1 MANIHDIAAHSGLS
15 TATVSRYLNGRPY
28 VSERARLAIERAM
41 DELDYHPN
49 SAARTLRSGKT
60 HRVTVVLDTVDHPFY
75 SVLLAGFSD
84 AARSRS
90 YEILVQQSQAPDW
103 SATLLLEQAATHA
116 MDGVI
121 VATETE
127 DREALRSL
135 IGTIPLVAC
144 DQALFDA
151 PCPQVYIDHYQSAL
165 DGLAYLHRR
174 GAKTIACINGASD
187 VCPTDRFR
195 RRAYADF
202 AEKRGAPVVH
212 EIPYRED
219 TIKGGYELLEP
230 ILMLSPRPDAVFTGS
245 DDIAAG
251 LLAAAREIGVNV
263 PADLAILGFDD
274 LPIAEVF
281 GISTI
286 RQPVR
291 QMGRWAMEIV
301 MRLIERGPD
310 AAVGKRA
317 KIKYHLVP
325 RSTA

>member
-1 MANIHDIAAHSGLS
+1 MANIQDIAERSGLS

-28 VSERARLAIERAM
+28 VSERARSAIERAM
-41 DELDYHPN
+41 AELDYHPN

-60 HRVTVVLDTVDHPFY
+60 RRVTVVLDMVDHPFY
-75 SVLLAGFSD
+75 AALLAGFSD

-103 SATLLLEQAATHA
+103 SATLLLEQAAARA

-121 VATETE
+121 VAAETE

-135 IGTIPLVAC
+135 IGTLPVVAC

-151 PCPQVYIDHYQSAL
+151 PCPQVYIDHYRSAI

-174 GAKTIACINGASD
+174 GARTIACIHGARD
-187 VCPTDRFR
+187 ICPTDRFR

-202 AEKRGAPVVH
+202 AAGRAAPTVH
-212 EIPYRED
+212 ELPYGED
-219 TIKGGYELLEP
+219 TIKGGHRLLEP
-230 ILMLSPRPDAVFTGS
+230 IMALSPRPDAVFTGS

-251 LLAAAREIGVNV
+251 LLAAAREAGVCV
-263 PADLAILGFDD
+263 PSDLAILGFDD

-281 GISTI
+281 DISTI

-291 QMGRWAMEIV
+291 QMGRWAMEIA

-310 AAVGKRA
+310 AAVGRRA
-317 KIKYHLVP
+317 KIKYHLIT